1 MVANTIP
8 ASDIVKVDPAVL
20 NAGGSALQLLGILL
34 TTSTRVPIGDVHE
47 FFDAASVG
55 TYFGLASDEYQKAG
69 VYFLGFDN
77 STVKPAGVYFAQYP
91 LSAVAAYMRGGN
103 ISGLTLNALKAIT
116 GTLTIPI
123 NGYSYVISAIDLS
136 AATSFSSAA
145 TIITTALAALIP
157 VGAAFT
163 GVLSVPPSGIPTLTV
178 SAVASGTLLIGGRVV
193 GASVPANCY
202 IIAQLTGTTGGTGT
216 YQVSQGAAVSS
227 ESMTL
232 VSAAPVVTYDSTSGA
247 FVVTS
252 GNTGL
257 GSTLAFATGTAA
269 DPLLL
274 TQAKGAVLSQGAA
287 AGVPGTFMDGIV
299 AQTQNWATFTY
310 LFDPDGGSGNTQKL
324 AFATWTNAQNK
335 RYGFAAPDAD
345 VSPSTTVP
353 AVTSLGYLLQQS
365 LLSGTAPIWEPGFNK
380 GVFLCGMT
388 ASIDWLSPNGRITAK
403 FKGQAG
409 LTPTVTNLSV
419 ANNLRL
425 NGYNFYGVW
434 ATANQ
439 QFQGWAEGTV
449 SGSFQWWDTYVNQI
463 WLNNALQLALMNLLF
478 NVNSIPYNTP
488 GYQLVDAACADP
500 INAALLNGV
509 IRAGVT
515 LSALQIAS
523 INNTAGAQIA
533 GDIQNQGWYLQIL
546 DAAQQTRQARLT
558 PPCKLWYT
566 DGESIHFIELASIV
580 VQ

>member
-123 NGYSYVISAIDLS
+123 NGYSYVISALDLS

-145 TIITTALAALIP
+145 TIITTALAALAP
-157 VGAAFT
+157 GSATLT
-163 GVLSVPPSGIPTLTV
+163 GSLTVPPSGIPTLTV
-178 SAVASGTLLIGGRVV
+178 TAVTGTIVIGATLA
-193 GASVPANCY
+193 GASVPSHC
-202 IIAQLTGTTGGTGT
+202 IIRQQLTGTTGGIGT
-216 YQVSQGAAVSS
+216 YRVSNGASVSS
-227 ESMTL
+227 EAMTTTTT
-232 VSAAPVVTYDSTSGA
+232 APVVTYDSTSGA

-252 GNTGL
+252 SAVGG
-257 GSTLAFATGTAA
+257 GSTLDFATGTAA
-269 DPLLL
+269 APLLF
-274 TQAKGAVLSQGAA
+274 TQATGAVLSQGSEAA
-287 AGVPGTFMDGIV
+287 VPGTFMDGIV

-310 LFDPDGGSGNTQKL
+310 LFDPDQGSGNTQKL

-515 LSALQIAS
+515 LSALQIAE

-533 GDIQNQGWYLQIL
+533 GDIQNQGWYLQVL
-546 DAAQQTRQARLT
+546 DAAPQTRQARLS